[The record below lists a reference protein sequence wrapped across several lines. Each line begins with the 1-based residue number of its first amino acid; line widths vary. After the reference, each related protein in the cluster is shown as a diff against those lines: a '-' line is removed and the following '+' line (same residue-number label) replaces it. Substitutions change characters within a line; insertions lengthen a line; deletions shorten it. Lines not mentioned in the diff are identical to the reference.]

1 MSPSPAPEDP
11 ELPHDP
17 VFGTLNELTRMLR
30 DLDDRGL
37 VLSLAAFAEDAL
49 GSLLR
54 EFMIPSEA
62 TKLLLDGFNA
72 PLGTFSAR
80 IKACLALGL
89 IARDQYN
96 DLERLRKIRNEF
108 AHHWRHV
115 DLSSHSVA
123 GHVVALSYGTL
134 TNHFP
139 ATPAAKVRES
149 LTSLLIALRS
159 LTHQIK
165 EKKWQATVRGSSLIA
180 GFAVG
185 TFEEQF
191 DAAKTEFEAL
201 CQARDAASGEHRRF
215 QEVLIRRFA
224 SKIGLLHLSC
234 PPEARKHLAEL
245 QASVDSTTEKLTT

>member
-1 MSPSPAPEDP
+1 
-11 ELPHDP
+11 
-17 VFGTLNELTRMLR
+17 MLR

-54 EFMIPSEA
+54 EFMVPSEA

-89 IARDQYN
+89 IAKDQYN

-115 DLSSHSVA
+115 GLSSHSVA
-123 GHVVALSYGTL
+123 GHVAALSYGSL
-134 TNHFP
+134 TSHFP
-139 ATPAAKVRES
+139 ESPAEKVRES

-159 LTHQIK
+159 ITHQIK

-180 GFAVG
+180 GFAMG

-191 DAAKTEFEAL
+191 EAARTEFNAL
-201 CQARDAASGEHRRF
+201 CKAKDAASGERQIF
-215 QEVLIRRFA
+215 QEMLIRRFA

-234 PPEARKHLAEL
+234 PPEARKRLAEL
-245 QASVDSTTEKLTT
+245 RAAVDSTIEEFPT

>member
-1 MSPSPAPEDP
+1 
-11 ELPHDP
+11 
-17 VFGTLNELTRMLR
+17 MLR

-62 TKLLLDGFNA
+62 TKQLLDGFNA

-89 IARDQYN
+89 VTKEQYD

-108 AHHWRHV
+108 AHHWRQI

-123 GHVVALSYGTL
+123 GHVAALSYGTL
-134 TNHFP
+134 TNTFP
-139 ATPAAKVRES
+139 ETSAEKLRGS

-159 LTHQIK
+159 LTPQIK
-165 EKKWQATVRGSSLIA
+165 EKKWSATVRGTSLIA
-180 GFAVG
+180 GFALG
-185 TFEEQF
+185 SFEDQMK
-191 DAAKTEFEAL
+191 AARSELEELRA
-201 CQARDAASGEHRRF
+201 ARDAATGDRRKF
-215 QEVLIRRFA
+215 QEVLIRRFRA
-224 SKIGLLHLSC
+224 KIELLQFNC
-234 PPEARKHLAEL
+234 PVEARKSLAEL
-245 QASVDSTTEKLTT
+245 KASVAKTIESLSA

>member
-1 MSPSPAPEDP
+1 
-11 ELPHDP
+11 
-17 VFGTLNELTRMLR
+17 MLR

-54 EFMIPSEA
+54 EFMVPSEA
-62 TKLLLDGFNA
+62 TKLLLEGFNA

-89 IARDQYN
+89 IAKDQYN

-115 DLSSHSVA
+115 DLSSQSVA
-123 GHVVALSYGTL
+123 GHVAALSYGTL

-139 ATPAAKVRES
+139 ETPAAKVRES

-159 LTHQIK
+159 ITHQIK
-165 EKKWQATVRGSSLIA
+165 AKQWQAAVRGASLIA
-180 GFAVG
+180 GFAIG
-185 TFEEQF
+185 TFDQQLEAATDEF
-191 DAAKTEFEAL
+191 DAL
-201 CQARDAASGEHRRF
+201 CQARDSASGERLVF

-224 SKIGLLHLSC
+224 SKIGLLYLSC
-234 PPEARKHLAEL
+234 PPEARKRLAEL
-245 QASVDSTTEKLTT
+245 QASVDSTIEKFST

>member
-1 MSPSPAPEDP
+1 
-11 ELPHDP
+11 
-17 VFGTLNELTRMLR
+17 MLQ

-62 TKLLLDGFNA
+62 TNQLLDGFNA
-72 PLGTFSAR
+72 PLGTLSSR

-89 IARDQYN
+89 ITKDQYS

-108 AHHWRHV
+108 AHHWRHI
-115 DLSSHSVA
+115 DLASRSVA
-123 GHVVALSYGTL
+123 GHVIALSYGTL
-134 TNHFP
+134 TNDFP
-139 ATPAAKVRES
+139 ETPAWKVRES

-165 EKKWQATVRGSSLIA
+165 EKRWQATIRGTSLIA
-180 GFAVG
+180 GFALG

-191 DAAKTEFEAL
+191 ATAKSEFEAL
-201 CQARDAASGEHRRF
+201 CAARDAATGEKRRF
-215 QEVLIRRFA
+215 QEALIRRFG

-234 PPEARKHLAEL
+234 PADARKSLAEL
-245 QASVDSTTEKLTT
+245 QAAVDSTIGNLST